1 MLHSSTASIACC
13 SEGQVWLQAFF
24 ESQGLTY
31 TADGIIGNT
40 FNSHRLVVYAGKQSL
55 AKQWEVMSLLFK
67 AFFVDVSSLLPTLPL
82 KFPSFYHCE
91 QGENRVNH
99 VQSVS
104 GVGRYEAIS
113 KLLLHNSRTTCTK
126 ML

>member
-1 MLHSSTASIACC
+1 MC
-13 SEGQVWLQAFF
+13 VQAFF

-67 AFFVDVSSLLPTLPL
+67 AFFVDVRCSTLTFAASCSQGSFVRLNDVTTSLTHLHTC
-82 KFPSFYHCE
+82 HCL
-91 QGENRVNH
+91 R
-99 VQSVS
+99 QSHS
-104 GVGRYEAIS
+104 DRRIEI
-113 KLLLHNSRTTCTK
+113 
-126 ML
+126 